1 MFMPQTLYLALDSSW
16 MNEKKENQEQF
27 YWQNKLMPGTV
38 LSTRVIELKDTL
50 IVCKELKV

>member
-1 MFMPQTLYLALDSSW
+1 MFMPRTLYLALDSSW